1 MGARWPEPIGAFGR
15 PKSGNVASAFLAMGF
30 AATRETAQQW
40 AEAAAERGATD
51 DDLAAA
57 WCAWEQIT
65 AYDVQTVGDD
75 RCLCSHVH
83 TGRCPNRAC
92 GCTRPRSTR

>member
-1 MGARWPEPIGAFGR
+1 MGARWPDPMSDPTPGG
-15 PKSGNVASAFLAMGF
+15 VAGAFLAMGF

-40 AEAAAERGATD
+40 ADVAAERGATP

-57 WCAWEQIT
+57 WAAWEQIT
-65 AYDVQTVGDD
+65 AYDVQTIGDD

-92 GCTRPRSTR
+92 GCTRHRSAR

>member
-1 MGARWPEPIGAFGR
+1 MGARWPEPIGALGR

-40 AEAAAERGATD
+40 ADAAAERGATD

-57 WCAWEQIT
+57 WAAWDALAAQQVQQI
-65 AYDVQTVGDD
+65 G
-75 RCLCSHVH
+75 
-83 TGRCPNRAC
+83 TGK
-92 GCTRPRSTR
+92 